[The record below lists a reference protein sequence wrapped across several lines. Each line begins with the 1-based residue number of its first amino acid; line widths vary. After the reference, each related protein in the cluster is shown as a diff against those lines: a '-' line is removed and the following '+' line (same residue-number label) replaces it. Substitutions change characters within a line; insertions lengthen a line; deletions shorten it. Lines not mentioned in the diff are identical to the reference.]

1 MAATYEDM
9 VTDQRPFRRRNL
21 IALGLLIGAFVG
33 FAVTLLWAR
42 ESDHSLLSEIILHA
56 FEGAVVGGL
65 CDWYAVAKTY
75 RAVEVNR
82 DSVADA
88 IGRWVANEL
97 LSHHVIHERITALLH
112 DKEVQE
118 ELVTLLDDR
127 LGTTEDTE
135 RWLTD
140 RWDELQPTVVEW
152 GSTIRFDED
161 ALAEIDATFLDQR
174 LTSAMETCLGT
185 AMLSLSQAPELDKLI
200 DVALKDTNWFIK
212 LVGGLNAGRIRG
224 EIARIGSDLRDRAYS
239 DNGGNGSEA
248 ARVLAVAMPPL
259 RHALAGYIKGWN
271 ALSEEQRTEAVIA
284 TLGHLRDPLVS
295 AMVELVHRL
304 HEELRKTETLIELS
318 LIQNLVDSL
327 KESLDQGVSDK
338 IGEVVTGA
346 LKNQSPEEF
355 RKNLENNTRNHLEMI
370 RINGTLLGF
379 VVGGIFGVILGLVG

>member
-1 MAATYEDM
+1 
-9 VTDQRPFRRRNL
+9 
-21 IALGLLIGAFVG
+21 
-33 FAVTLLWAR
+33 
-42 ESDHSLLSEIILHA
+42 
-56 FEGAVVGGL
+56 
-65 CDWYAVAKTY
+65 
-75 RAVEVNR
+75 
-82 DSVADA
+82 
-88 IGRWVANEL
+88 
-97 LSHHVIHERITALLH
+97 
-112 DKEVQE
+112 
-118 ELVTLLDDR
+118 
-127 LGTTEDTE
+127 
-135 RWLTD
+135 
-140 RWDELQPTVVEW
+140 
-152 GSTIRFDED
+152 
-161 ALAEIDATFLDQR
+161 
-174 LTSAMETCLGT
+174 
-185 AMLSLSQAPELDKLI
+185 
-200 DVALKDTNWFIK
+200 
-212 LVGGLNAGRIRG
+212 
-224 EIARIGSDLRDRAYS
+224 
-239 DNGGNGSEA
+239 
-248 ARVLAVAMPPL
+248 MPPL